1 MKSYRNLS
9 RCTVLAISAVVIS
22 ALLCQNVSAQ
32 KLDTVKVYFTGYS
45 EKQRMYIN
53 GEMNAVFVTKRI
65 PASTQV
71 IKGEKIYFS
80 EYYLR
85 TLLKYV
91 TLSGKDTVIKN
102 ADLIGMKFQDNKKL

>member
-1 MKSYRNLS
+1 MKSYKSLNRF
-9 RCTVLAISAVVIS
+9 TVLVLFVTAISVF
-22 ALLCQNVSAQ
+22 LCQNVSGQ

-45 EKQRMYIN
+45 EKKRMYIN
-53 GEMNAVFVTKRI
+53 GEMKAVFVTKKI

-71 IKGEKIYFS
+71 INGEKIYFS

-91 TLSGKDTVIKN
+91 TLSGKDTTIKN
-102 ADLIGMKFQDNKKL
+102 SDMIGLNFQDN

>member
-1 MKSYRNLS
+1 MKLYKSLNRF
-9 RCTVLAISAVVIS
+9 TVLAISAVVIS

-32 KLDTVKVYFTGYS
+32 KLDTVRVYFTGYS

-53 GEMNAVFVTKRI
+53 GEMKAVFVTKKI

-71 IKGEKIYFS
+71 INGEKIYFS
-80 EYYLR
+80 EYNLR

-91 TLSGKDTVIKN
+91 TLSGKDTTIKN
-102 ADLIGMKFQDNKKL
+102 SDLIGLNFQDK